1 MPQHRILR
9 SASLAFLL
17 LTAAAVSSAAARAE
31 VTAAERAE
39 LQETAALARRADAQ
53 YRAGD
58 YAAAGQS
65 LTEAMRHLESAL
77 TDADAET
84 YEVAARLIARIER
97 DHARLQLEGV
107 VMPPFERPRH
117 GVKRPSYLDSAAADG
132 VPSQSLDQPAAPLAG
147 SAPAISSPPATLPLP
162 GSVSPSPAMDAVP
175 ATTPATPERVSFARH
190 IAPLLVD
197 NCNGCHLDAT
207 QTRGGLRMDTF
218 AELMRGGASG
228 PAIEPGRGASS
239 LLVRKLRGEEGNR
252 MPAGGREP
260 LSDEEIALISTWI
273 DQGASLDEASPEQP
287 LRVLS
292 AQAWAKHATTDELAE
307 RRRQLARKNWQ
318 LGAPAEARA
327 AATEAENEIVF
338 VIGNVSSETADRVAK
353 AAVSAM
359 KKVRTIVPPPAR
371 GRGDETAVDAGG
383 PITLFMFPRRYDYS
397 EFSKM
402 VERREIPA
410 DWQAHWHYDGVDA
423 YASLVV
429 EEDDPKAI
437 EARLIAP
444 LTSLALAPRGD
455 LPRWF
460 SEGIGR
466 AAAARLAAREL
477 DSPRQWDAAL
487 PAAVSQVQSPDQ
499 VTEGKL
505 APEQTD
511 LIGYGV
517 GKTLLDRGGRRQFQA
532 LLRNLDEGAPF
543 EQAFTAAV
551 GAPPEQFLTAWF
563 RWYATQRRR

>member
-9 SASLAFLL
+9 LASLAFLL
-17 LTAAAVSSAAARAE
+17 LAAAAASSAAARADM
-31 VTAAERAE
+31 TAGERAE
-39 LQETAALARRADAQ
+39 LQETSALARRADAQ

-65 LTEAMRHLESAL
+65 LTDAMRHLERAL
-77 TDADAET
+77 ADADAET
-84 YEVAARLIARIER
+84 YEIAARLIARIER

-107 VMPPFERPRH
+107 VMPPFERPVH
-117 GVKRPSYLDSAAADG
+117 GVKRPSYLGPADAAAAPDE
-132 VPSQSLDQPAAPLAG
+132 PLDQPE
-147 SAPAISSPPATLPLP
+147 SPPVASLPPAALPLP

-175 ATTPATPERVSFARH
+175 ATVPATPERISFARQ

-228 PAIEPGRGASS
+228 PAIDSGRGASS

-252 MPAGGREP
+252 MPAGGRDP
-260 LSDEEIALISTWI
+260 LSDEEIALVSTWI
-273 DQGASLDEASPEQP
+273 DQGASLDGASPEQP

-318 LGAPAEARA
+318 LGAPAEART
-327 AATEAENEIVF
+327 AATETENEAVF
-338 VIGNVSSETADRVAK
+338 VIGNVSAETADRVAK
-353 AAVSAM
+353 AAVTAW

-371 GRGDETAVDAGG
+371 DKGNVAAADAVG
-383 PITLFMFPRRYDYS
+383 PVTLFVFPRRYDYS

-410 DWQAHWHYDGVDA
+410 DWQAHWQYDGVDA

-444 LTSLALAPRGD
+444 LTSLAIASRGD

-477 DSPRQWDAAL
+477 DSPRRWDAAL
-487 PAAVSQVQSPDQ
+487 PAAVGLVQSPDQ
-499 VTEGKL
+499 ITEGKL

-517 GKTLLDRGGRRQFQA
+517 GKTLLDRGGRRQFQS
-532 LLRNLDEGAPF
+532 LLHHLDGGMPF